1 MKTDQLISSLVADR
15 TPPKPFGR
23 RLTLSLLAGA
33 LISLGLF
40 VVILGPRHDLAE
52 ALATW
57 RFDFKIALMTFTLLL
72 AFGFCRAVA
81 RPVAPPH
88 PARGLLLAVAAMGV
102 ALALELI
109 VAPSDSW
116 GRRLVGTN
124 SMICLSAIPFFSLAP
139 LVALLAILRSGA
151 PSSPALAGAAAG
163 LLAAACGA
171 TLYAFHCFDD
181 SPLFV
186 ATWYSLAALPVVAIG
201 AVAGHRLLR
210 W

>member
-1 MKTDQLISSLVADR
+1 MKTDQLIAVLAADR
-15 TPPKPFGR
+15 TVAPFNR
-23 RLTLSLLAGA
+23 RLVMSLLIGG

-40 VVILGPRHDLAE
+40 LVILGPRHDFAE

-57 RFDFKIALMTFTLLL
+57 RFDFKIVLMALTLGL

-88 PARGLLLAVAAMGV
+88 PARGLLLPLAAIIA
-102 ALALELI
+102 ALVVELVI
-109 VAPSDSW
+109 VPPSTW
-116 GRRLVGTN
+116 GTRLVGSN
-124 SMICLSAIPFFSLAP
+124 SLICLTAIPFFSIGP
-139 LVALLAILRSGA
+139 LIAVLAILRSGA
-151 PSSPALAGAAAG
+151 PTSPALAGAAAG

-186 ATWYSLAALPVVAIG
+186 ATWYTLAALPVVGIG
-201 AVAGHRLLR
+201 ALAGRRLLQ